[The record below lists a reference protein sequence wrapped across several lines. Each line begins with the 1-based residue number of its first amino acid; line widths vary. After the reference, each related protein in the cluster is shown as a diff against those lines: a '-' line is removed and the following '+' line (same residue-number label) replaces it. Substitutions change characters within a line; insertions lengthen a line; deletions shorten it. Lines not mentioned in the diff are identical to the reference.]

1 MPLFTFILMGTLTLI
16 SMVMTCFIPETKNK
30 VMAETVHEQQQKGVA
45 EEKELKI
52 PGENGFNASQ
62 NGGFDRANQNLPSF
76 DTPFTPFP
84 NGSAYSKDIEAEN
97 GVTNQGYTSIY
108 DIHKF

>member
-45 EEKELKI
+45 EEKELKVPGAEEKELKV

-62 NGGFDRANQNLPSF
+62 NGGLPLTDRYLDVGEWACVSR
-76 DTPFTPFP
+76 
-84 NGSAYSKDIEAEN
+84 
-97 GVTNQGYTSIY
+97 
-108 DIHKF
+108 